1 MEEIQTT
8 SQDFSKI
15 KQIIL
20 RRKWWLIIPFFTIT
34 SLSILIAFLL
44 PNMYESSAIILI
56 KSRQVPKD
64 LIPSTVT
71 SYADQRIQAITQE
84 IMSRSRIMELV
95 KKYDLLPDKRNKLTV
110 DQIVQEI
117 INRIHVEPITAEIHS
132 GTPYGRPT
140 VLTIAFKVSYQDEN
154 PKKAQL
160 VTNEIASFYLEKN
173 LESVKER
180 AKETTRFLEEQL
192 KEVKN
197 QIKELENKIAEYR
210 KKHLEELPEFSALN
224 MQKLEKL
231 NSELSNIN
239 MQLRSLEEQKVVLE
253 NKLALLDPYAGGG
266 QRILSPEER
275 LQQARLE
282 LSELLSRYSEK
293 HPLVLAKKKEVALL
307 EKQVKGIRNLTEL
320 NSKLHELELKLSEL
334 KARYSDKHPAVKS
347 VKRQIEELK
356 SQIAKFKNQIGYE
369 KEQLQDATNPAYIQI
384 KSDLD
389 KIKVSISSLKA
400 EKARI
405 EKQIKEIYKKLRAMP
420 EVAKKYNELQL
431 DYENAKAHYN
441 ELQKKLMVAKV
452 AENLQEDQLGEKF
465 EVIEPAFLPEEP
477 CKPNRT
483 AICLIGFVLAVG
495 ASVGCA
501 SVAEYMDKKVYEPEM
516 VEKLT
521 QSQVLA
527 AIPRIYSEKERKKA
541 KKKRLLILLAI
552 IIVIV
557 VAILIFHFFVM
568 DLWVF
573 WAKLNRF
580 IQSRI

>member
-1 MEEIQTT
+1 MEEIQTN
-8 SQDFSKI
+8 QDLSKI
-15 KQIIL
+15 KQILL

-34 SLSILIAFLL
+34 FLSALIALLL

-56 KSRQVPKD
+56 KSRQVPQD
-64 LIPSTVT
+64 LVPSTVT
-71 SYADQRIQAITQE
+71 SYAEQRIQAITQE
-84 IMSRSRIMELV
+84 IMSRTRIIELV

-110 DQIVQEI
+110 DQIVEKI
-117 INRIHVEPITAEIHS
+117 SSRIHVEPITAEINS
-132 GTPYGRPT
+132 GTPYGKPT
-140 VLTIAFKVSYQDEN
+140 LLTIAFKVSYQDED

-173 LESVKER
+173 LESVKEH
-180 AKETTRFLEEQL
+180 AEETTRFLQEQL

-231 NSELSNIN
+231 NYDLSNIN
-239 MQLRSLEEQKVVLE
+239 MQLRSLAEQKSVLE
-253 NKLALLDPYAGGG
+253 NKLALLDPYAGGS
-266 QRILSPEER
+266 QRVLSPEER

-282 LSELLSRYSEK
+282 LSELLSKYSEK

-307 EKQVKGIRNLTEL
+307 EKQVKGIRDLNEL

-334 KARYSDKHPAVKS
+334 KARYSEKHPAVKA
-347 VKRQIEELK
+347 VKRQIKELK

-400 EKARI
+400 EKERV
-405 EKQIKEIYKKLRAMP
+405 EQQIKEIYEKLHAMP

-477 CKPNRT
+477 CKPNRI

-501 SVAEYMDKKVYEPEM
+501 SVAEYADKRVYEPEA

-527 AIPRIYSEKERKKA
+527 AIPRIYTEEERKKI
-541 KKKRLLILLAI
+541 KKKRLLILSAI
-552 IIVIV
+552 IIAIIS
-557 VAILIFHFFVM
+557 AILIFHFFVM